1 MVDIFEVAPR
11 ASGARTPT
19 TPAFAGQEAKMSRYQ
34 NLLSKLSSG
43 DDEPADG
50 VYVDWLPQ
58 EHEQEAIELGSN
70 GHSKD
75 DDKPLVGTFAD
86 AAAAMV

>member
-1 MVDIFEVAPR
+1 MVDIFEVAPQ
-11 ASGARTPT
+11 SDGTRTPAT
-19 TPAFAGQEAKMSRYQ
+19 AYTGHEAKMTRYQ
-34 NLLSKLSSG
+34 NLISKLSA

-58 EHEQEAIELGSN
+58 QEVIELGSN
-70 GHSKD
+70 GKD

>member
-11 ASGARTPT
+11 ASGTRTPT
-19 TPAFAGQEAKMSRYQ
+19 TAAPGQEAKLSRYQ
-34 NLLSKLSSG
+34 NLLSKLSST

-50 VYVDWLPQ
+50 VYVDWLPREEDQ
-58 EHEQEAIELGSN
+58 QAIELGSN
-70 GHSKD
+70 GEAK

-86 AAAAMV
+86 AAAAMA